1 MLRKLLL
8 LLALGID
15 DLGTEVLE
23 QEQIAD
29 SLVADPVEEM
39 PETEPTEEATEEPN
53 LELGEEGLEQEDAD
67 WLPEEQERV
76 WPDEHLQ
83 RFAQGR
89 YPALVKIWQD
99 PNRPEEERQQAR
111 QILHDKLNDSL
122 EIRRLSQEGLE
133 EEEVEEAPVTQQ
145 DTQPQQLP
153 TREQYFE
160 GLRQQLRSRTDPQVA
175 KDFFTGFNKI
185 YGLSDQQQQAILKA
199 NPNAATE
206 FTELFSLYGLNLINT
221 FADQLIWQH
230 LGPQLESV
238 FPGFQDMHGR
248 SSNIMAWDRV
258 RSSQEAYQKLP
269 QYGTKE
275 FSTKARAA
283 ATRYFGSDE
292 DFENAQFSKVVNG
305 QRVPC
310 TPMENAQKKYG
321 ILAKIMSGQM
331 VDPKLIRTAVQ
342 TGAKNQRRATLTR
355 SAGKLRSG
363 TTRAQ
368 SARTDD
374 GDDLFTEGL
383 RLYQQEHGTL

>member
-1 MLRKLLL
+1 MLKKLLL
-8 LLALGID
+8 LFAVGLD
-15 DLGTEVLE
+15 DLGTDVLE

-29 SLVADPVEEM
+29 SLVADPVEEE
-39 PETEPTEEATEEPN
+39 PETESTE
-53 LELGEEGLEQEDAD
+53 GEEESTLEASQEDVDQEDAD

-89 YPALVKIWQD
+89 YPALVKMWQD
-99 PNRPEEERQQAR
+99 PNQPEDIRQQAR

-133 EEEVEEAPVTQQ
+133 EEEVEEAPVTEQP
-145 DTQPQQLP
+145 TQRQLP
-153 TREQYFE
+153 TREQYFD
-160 GLRQQLRSRTDPQVA
+160 GLRQQLRTRTDPQVA
-175 KDFFTGFNKI
+175 KDFFNGFNKI

-206 FTELFSLYGLNLINT
+206 FTELFSLYGMNLINT
-221 FADQLIWQH
+221 FADQLIWQN
-230 LGPQLESV
+230 LGPQLEQF

-258 RSSQEAYQKLP
+258 RNQSEAYQKLP

-275 FSTKARAA
+275 FSTKARSA

-292 DFENAQFSKVVNG
+292 DFENAQFTKNVNG

-355 SAGKLRSG
+355 SAGKLG
-363 TTRAQ
+363 TGITRGQ

-383 RLYQQEHGTL
+383 KLYQQEHGSL